1 MSEPIF
7 VAFATQKG
15 GVGKSTLTTLVAS
28 YLYYNEGIEIL
39 AVDCDHPQHTL
50 DTYRKHDFTVVAENP
65 YLKKLTHSFFQKFK
79 RKLYRILLTPP
90 EDAVQVA
97 KDYIAEGHEPAVVF
111 FDITGTINNRHIVAL
126 LAQMDYIF
134 VPITTE
140 TGEMTSS
147 LTFAN
152 HVQNK
157 MLTTGNTRLK
167 AVNLVWNKIPS
178 REKTKLCETID
189 RYAATLGLHSLDT
202 VMVNSTKFAKDGQQV
217 GRTGMFRSTM
227 LPPDKRLMKGT
238 NLEALVTE
246 NRNIIKVKPM
256 AKKEENFNAD
266 DFIES
271 FREDAMPTFH
281 SVKKTKQGNDSDDTK
296 TENVTDG
303 EKVSKMEI
311 AKEIIDLDLSTAE
324 EKFIRTFVADSE
336 YTSVAKR
343 GRQIS
348 VCNEHRRKIQKM
360 LILFS
365 EDTTIAGYIYNV
377 LEEHFKT
384 FDDVIQSLYKKVAN
398 TKL

>member
-1 MSEPIF
+1 
-7 VAFATQKG
+7 
-15 GVGKSTLTTLVAS
+15 
-28 YLYYNEGIEIL
+28 
-39 AVDCDHPQHTL
+39 
-50 DTYRKHDFTVVAENP
+50 
-65 YLKKLTHSFFQKFK
+65 
-79 RKLYRILLTPP
+79 
-90 EDAVQVA
+90 
-97 KDYIAEGHEPAVVF
+97 
-111 FDITGTINNRHIVAL
+111 
-126 LAQMDYIF
+126 
-134 VPITTE
+134 
-140 TGEMTSS
+140 
-147 LTFAN
+147 
-152 HVQNK
+152 
-157 MLTTGNTRLK
+157 
-167 AVNLVWNKIPS
+167 
-178 REKTKLCETID
+178 
-189 RYAATLGLHSLDT
+189 
-202 VMVNSTKFAKDGQQV
+202 
-217 GRTGMFRSTM
+217 
-227 LPPDKRLMKGT
+227 
-238 NLEALVTE
+238 
-246 NRNIIKVKPM
+246 M

-281 SVKKTKQGNDSDDTK
+281 SVKKPNPENDSDDTK
-296 TENVTDG
+296 TGNVTEG

>member
-1 MSEPIF
+1 
-7 VAFATQKG
+7 
-15 GVGKSTLTTLVAS
+15 
-28 YLYYNEGIEIL
+28 
-39 AVDCDHPQHTL
+39 
-50 DTYRKHDFTVVAENP
+50 
-65 YLKKLTHSFFQKFK
+65 
-79 RKLYRILLTPP
+79 
-90 EDAVQVA
+90 
-97 KDYIAEGHEPAVVF
+97 
-111 FDITGTINNRHIVAL
+111 
-126 LAQMDYIF
+126 
-134 VPITTE
+134 
-140 TGEMTSS
+140 
-147 LTFAN
+147 
-152 HVQNK
+152 
-157 MLTTGNTRLK
+157 
-167 AVNLVWNKIPS
+167 
-178 REKTKLCETID
+178 
-189 RYAATLGLHSLDT
+189 
-202 VMVNSTKFAKDGQQV
+202 
-217 GRTGMFRSTM
+217 
-227 LPPDKRLMKGT
+227 
-238 NLEALVTE
+238 
-246 NRNIIKVKPM
+246 M

-281 SVKKTKQGNDSDDTK
+281 SVKKPMQENDSDDSK

-343 GRQIS
+343 GRRIS

>member
-1 MSEPIF
+1 
-7 VAFATQKG
+7 
-15 GVGKSTLTTLVAS
+15 
-28 YLYYNEGIEIL
+28 
-39 AVDCDHPQHTL
+39 
-50 DTYRKHDFTVVAENP
+50 
-65 YLKKLTHSFFQKFK
+65 
-79 RKLYRILLTPP
+79 
-90 EDAVQVA
+90 
-97 KDYIAEGHEPAVVF
+97 
-111 FDITGTINNRHIVAL
+111 
-126 LAQMDYIF
+126 
-134 VPITTE
+134 
-140 TGEMTSS
+140 
-147 LTFAN
+147 
-152 HVQNK
+152 
-157 MLTTGNTRLK
+157 
-167 AVNLVWNKIPS
+167 
-178 REKTKLCETID
+178 
-189 RYAATLGLHSLDT
+189 
-202 VMVNSTKFAKDGQQV
+202 
-217 GRTGMFRSTM
+217 
-227 LPPDKRLMKGT
+227 
-238 NLEALVTE
+238 
-246 NRNIIKVKPM
+246 M

-281 SVKKTKQGNDSDDTK
+281 SVKKPMQEYDSDDSN

>member
-1 MSEPIF
+1 
-7 VAFATQKG
+7 
-15 GVGKSTLTTLVAS
+15 
-28 YLYYNEGIEIL
+28 
-39 AVDCDHPQHTL
+39 
-50 DTYRKHDFTVVAENP
+50 
-65 YLKKLTHSFFQKFK
+65 
-79 RKLYRILLTPP
+79 
-90 EDAVQVA
+90 
-97 KDYIAEGHEPAVVF
+97 
-111 FDITGTINNRHIVAL
+111 
-126 LAQMDYIF
+126 
-134 VPITTE
+134 
-140 TGEMTSS
+140 
-147 LTFAN
+147 
-152 HVQNK
+152 
-157 MLTTGNTRLK
+157 
-167 AVNLVWNKIPS
+167 
-178 REKTKLCETID
+178 
-189 RYAATLGLHSLDT
+189 
-202 VMVNSTKFAKDGQQV
+202 
-217 GRTGMFRSTM
+217 
-227 LPPDKRLMKGT
+227 
-238 NLEALVTE
+238 
-246 NRNIIKVKPM
+246 M

-281 SVKKTKQGNDSDDTK
+281 SVKKPKKENDSEDTK
-296 TENVTDG
+296 TENATDG

>member
-1 MSEPIF
+1 
-7 VAFATQKG
+7 
-15 GVGKSTLTTLVAS
+15 
-28 YLYYNEGIEIL
+28 
-39 AVDCDHPQHTL
+39 
-50 DTYRKHDFTVVAENP
+50 
-65 YLKKLTHSFFQKFK
+65 
-79 RKLYRILLTPP
+79 
-90 EDAVQVA
+90 
-97 KDYIAEGHEPAVVF
+97 
-111 FDITGTINNRHIVAL
+111 
-126 LAQMDYIF
+126 
-134 VPITTE
+134 
-140 TGEMTSS
+140 
-147 LTFAN
+147 
-152 HVQNK
+152 
-157 MLTTGNTRLK
+157 
-167 AVNLVWNKIPS
+167 
-178 REKTKLCETID
+178 
-189 RYAATLGLHSLDT
+189 
-202 VMVNSTKFAKDGQQV
+202 
-217 GRTGMFRSTM
+217 
-227 LPPDKRLMKGT
+227 
-238 NLEALVTE
+238 
-246 NRNIIKVKPM
+246 M

-271 FREDAMPTFH
+271 FREDAMSTFH
-281 SVKKTKQGNDSDDTK
+281 SVKKPMQENDSDDSK

>member
-1 MSEPIF
+1 
-7 VAFATQKG
+7 
-15 GVGKSTLTTLVAS
+15 
-28 YLYYNEGIEIL
+28 
-39 AVDCDHPQHTL
+39 
-50 DTYRKHDFTVVAENP
+50 
-65 YLKKLTHSFFQKFK
+65 
-79 RKLYRILLTPP
+79 
-90 EDAVQVA
+90 
-97 KDYIAEGHEPAVVF
+97 
-111 FDITGTINNRHIVAL
+111 
-126 LAQMDYIF
+126 
-134 VPITTE
+134 
-140 TGEMTSS
+140 
-147 LTFAN
+147 
-152 HVQNK
+152 
-157 MLTTGNTRLK
+157 
-167 AVNLVWNKIPS
+167 
-178 REKTKLCETID
+178 
-189 RYAATLGLHSLDT
+189 
-202 VMVNSTKFAKDGQQV
+202 
-217 GRTGMFRSTM
+217 
-227 LPPDKRLMKGT
+227 
-238 NLEALVTE
+238 
-246 NRNIIKVKPM
+246 M

-281 SVKKTKQGNDSDDTK
+281 SVKKPNPENDSDDTK
-296 TENVTDG
+296 TGNVTDG

>member
-1 MSEPIF
+1 
-7 VAFATQKG
+7 
-15 GVGKSTLTTLVAS
+15 
-28 YLYYNEGIEIL
+28 
-39 AVDCDHPQHTL
+39 
-50 DTYRKHDFTVVAENP
+50 
-65 YLKKLTHSFFQKFK
+65 
-79 RKLYRILLTPP
+79 
-90 EDAVQVA
+90 
-97 KDYIAEGHEPAVVF
+97 
-111 FDITGTINNRHIVAL
+111 
-126 LAQMDYIF
+126 
-134 VPITTE
+134 
-140 TGEMTSS
+140 
-147 LTFAN
+147 
-152 HVQNK
+152 
-157 MLTTGNTRLK
+157 
-167 AVNLVWNKIPS
+167 
-178 REKTKLCETID
+178 
-189 RYAATLGLHSLDT
+189 
-202 VMVNSTKFAKDGQQV
+202 
-217 GRTGMFRSTM
+217 
-227 LPPDKRLMKGT
+227 
-238 NLEALVTE
+238 
-246 NRNIIKVKPM
+246 M

-281 SVKKTKQGNDSDDTK
+281 SVKKTKQENDSDDTK

-324 EKFIRTFVADSE
+324 EQFIRTFVADSE

>member
-1 MSEPIF
+1 
-7 VAFATQKG
+7 
-15 GVGKSTLTTLVAS
+15 
-28 YLYYNEGIEIL
+28 
-39 AVDCDHPQHTL
+39 
-50 DTYRKHDFTVVAENP
+50 
-65 YLKKLTHSFFQKFK
+65 
-79 RKLYRILLTPP
+79 
-90 EDAVQVA
+90 
-97 KDYIAEGHEPAVVF
+97 
-111 FDITGTINNRHIVAL
+111 
-126 LAQMDYIF
+126 
-134 VPITTE
+134 
-140 TGEMTSS
+140 
-147 LTFAN
+147 
-152 HVQNK
+152 
-157 MLTTGNTRLK
+157 
-167 AVNLVWNKIPS
+167 
-178 REKTKLCETID
+178 
-189 RYAATLGLHSLDT
+189 
-202 VMVNSTKFAKDGQQV
+202 
-217 GRTGMFRSTM
+217 
-227 LPPDKRLMKGT
+227 
-238 NLEALVTE
+238 
-246 NRNIIKVKPM
+246 M

-281 SVKKTKQGNDSDDTK
+281 SVKKPMPENDSHNSK
-296 TENVTDG
+296 TENVTEG

>member
-1 MSEPIF
+1 
-7 VAFATQKG
+7 
-15 GVGKSTLTTLVAS
+15 
-28 YLYYNEGIEIL
+28 
-39 AVDCDHPQHTL
+39 
-50 DTYRKHDFTVVAENP
+50 
-65 YLKKLTHSFFQKFK
+65 
-79 RKLYRILLTPP
+79 
-90 EDAVQVA
+90 
-97 KDYIAEGHEPAVVF
+97 
-111 FDITGTINNRHIVAL
+111 
-126 LAQMDYIF
+126 
-134 VPITTE
+134 
-140 TGEMTSS
+140 
-147 LTFAN
+147 
-152 HVQNK
+152 
-157 MLTTGNTRLK
+157 
-167 AVNLVWNKIPS
+167 
-178 REKTKLCETID
+178 
-189 RYAATLGLHSLDT
+189 
-202 VMVNSTKFAKDGQQV
+202 
-217 GRTGMFRSTM
+217 
-227 LPPDKRLMKGT
+227 
-238 NLEALVTE
+238 
-246 NRNIIKVKPM
+246 M

-281 SVKKTKQGNDSDDTK
+281 SVKKPKPGNDSDDTK
-296 TENVTDG
+296 TVNVTDG

-324 EKFIRTFVADSE
+324 EQFIRTFVADSE

>member
-1 MSEPIF
+1 
-7 VAFATQKG
+7 
-15 GVGKSTLTTLVAS
+15 
-28 YLYYNEGIEIL
+28 
-39 AVDCDHPQHTL
+39 
-50 DTYRKHDFTVVAENP
+50 
-65 YLKKLTHSFFQKFK
+65 
-79 RKLYRILLTPP
+79 
-90 EDAVQVA
+90 
-97 KDYIAEGHEPAVVF
+97 
-111 FDITGTINNRHIVAL
+111 
-126 LAQMDYIF
+126 
-134 VPITTE
+134 
-140 TGEMTSS
+140 
-147 LTFAN
+147 
-152 HVQNK
+152 
-157 MLTTGNTRLK
+157 
-167 AVNLVWNKIPS
+167 
-178 REKTKLCETID
+178 
-189 RYAATLGLHSLDT
+189 
-202 VMVNSTKFAKDGQQV
+202 
-217 GRTGMFRSTM
+217 
-227 LPPDKRLMKGT
+227 
-238 NLEALVTE
+238 
-246 NRNIIKVKPM
+246 M

-281 SVKKTKQGNDSDDTK
+281 SVKKPKLENDSDDTN
-296 TENVTDG
+296 TENVTEG

-311 AKEIIDLDLSTAE
+311 AREIIDLDLSTAE

>member
-1 MSEPIF
+1 
-7 VAFATQKG
+7 
-15 GVGKSTLTTLVAS
+15 
-28 YLYYNEGIEIL
+28 
-39 AVDCDHPQHTL
+39 
-50 DTYRKHDFTVVAENP
+50 
-65 YLKKLTHSFFQKFK
+65 
-79 RKLYRILLTPP
+79 
-90 EDAVQVA
+90 
-97 KDYIAEGHEPAVVF
+97 
-111 FDITGTINNRHIVAL
+111 
-126 LAQMDYIF
+126 
-134 VPITTE
+134 
-140 TGEMTSS
+140 
-147 LTFAN
+147 
-152 HVQNK
+152 
-157 MLTTGNTRLK
+157 
-167 AVNLVWNKIPS
+167 
-178 REKTKLCETID
+178 
-189 RYAATLGLHSLDT
+189 
-202 VMVNSTKFAKDGQQV
+202 
-217 GRTGMFRSTM
+217 
-227 LPPDKRLMKGT
+227 
-238 NLEALVTE
+238 
-246 NRNIIKVKPM
+246 M

-281 SVKKTKQGNDSDDTK
+281 SVKKTKQENDSDDTK

-311 AKEIIDLDLSTAE
+311 AKEII
-324 EKFIRTFVADSE
+324 E

>member
-1 MSEPIF
+1 
-7 VAFATQKG
+7 
-15 GVGKSTLTTLVAS
+15 
-28 YLYYNEGIEIL
+28 
-39 AVDCDHPQHTL
+39 
-50 DTYRKHDFTVVAENP
+50 
-65 YLKKLTHSFFQKFK
+65 
-79 RKLYRILLTPP
+79 
-90 EDAVQVA
+90 
-97 KDYIAEGHEPAVVF
+97 
-111 FDITGTINNRHIVAL
+111 
-126 LAQMDYIF
+126 
-134 VPITTE
+134 
-140 TGEMTSS
+140 
-147 LTFAN
+147 
-152 HVQNK
+152 
-157 MLTTGNTRLK
+157 
-167 AVNLVWNKIPS
+167 
-178 REKTKLCETID
+178 
-189 RYAATLGLHSLDT
+189 
-202 VMVNSTKFAKDGQQV
+202 
-217 GRTGMFRSTM
+217 
-227 LPPDKRLMKGT
+227 
-238 NLEALVTE
+238 
-246 NRNIIKVKPM
+246 M

-281 SVKKTKQGNDSDDTK
+281 SVKKRNPENDSDDTK
-296 TENVTDG
+296 TGNVTEG

>member
-1 MSEPIF
+1 
-7 VAFATQKG
+7 
-15 GVGKSTLTTLVAS
+15 
-28 YLYYNEGIEIL
+28 
-39 AVDCDHPQHTL
+39 
-50 DTYRKHDFTVVAENP
+50 
-65 YLKKLTHSFFQKFK
+65 
-79 RKLYRILLTPP
+79 
-90 EDAVQVA
+90 
-97 KDYIAEGHEPAVVF
+97 
-111 FDITGTINNRHIVAL
+111 
-126 LAQMDYIF
+126 
-134 VPITTE
+134 
-140 TGEMTSS
+140 
-147 LTFAN
+147 
-152 HVQNK
+152 
-157 MLTTGNTRLK
+157 
-167 AVNLVWNKIPS
+167 
-178 REKTKLCETID
+178 
-189 RYAATLGLHSLDT
+189 
-202 VMVNSTKFAKDGQQV
+202 
-217 GRTGMFRSTM
+217 
-227 LPPDKRLMKGT
+227 
-238 NLEALVTE
+238 
-246 NRNIIKVKPM
+246 M

-281 SVKKTKQGNDSDDTK
+281 SVKKTKP
-296 TENVTDG
+296 ENVTDG